1 MNNRSLKLPAIILAI
16 GLVAALVACLLVS
29 VVKAPTVT
37 AQDFDYAVTYKL
49 NGETKTVEGV
59 YHVDFKFSEPQD
71 RYYEGYYLSDPTS
84 GEPKDLLLA
93 EKDEL
98 KLRVVFIFS
107 DDFLMGDAYAGET
120 YSEAILD
127 PYLAVY
133 DQMGCEYV
141 EEEYLGQFDAELVSW
156 ETPQPIENSFV
167 FKGFYVWHN
176 YTLTATLLVGLLV
189 LVACMIFV
197 KRDKTISY
205 TMVDKL
211 SVVLSCAVGIVALP
225 FITIVAAFS
234 ELTAGD
240 TDVIYRVLVFVPALT
255 AFALAASVALRRKG
269 FTKAGLLS
277 QLTGPALFAL
287 CLVVDSIALQFS

>member
-1 MNNRSLKLPAIILAI
+1 MNNRSLKLPAIILSI

-167 FKGFYVWHN
+167 FTGFYVWHN

-269 FTKAGLLS
+269 FAKAGLLA

-287 CLVVDSIALQFS
+287 CLVVESIALQFS